1 MKCFTLLLQV
11 LALTVAWLSS
21 CLLVGSEMPVTVREG
36 DQAIHHLWE
45 KARDGTFVTTLPDR
59 LRFPFPK
66 TQIAWTNFLG
76 RSGKKLI
83 ENIYT
88 QTFGDHY
95 PKAVID
101 KDYGRKKYLQLVG
114 FTQRGP
120 YNFGRDKF
128 EVEQQLEMKR
138 RVALLLVEQFAERM
152 HQQNLQI
159 QAEQARKAQEEVEK
173 DRNNWGKWLTLGRD
187 GGEGS
192 SSGSRRRPRR
202 K

>member
-21 CLLVGSEMPVTVREG
+21 CLIVGSEMPVAVQEG
-36 DQAIHHLWE
+36 DQGIQHLWE
-45 KARDGTFVTTLPDR
+45 KARDGAFVTTLPDR
-59 LRFPFPK
+59 LRIPLK
-66 TQIAWTNFLG
+66 RTQIAWTNFLG

-88 QTFGDHY
+88 
-95 PKAVID
+95 AVID

-120 YNFGRDKF
+120 YKFERDKF

-152 HQQNLQI
+152 HQQKLQI
-159 QAEQARKAQEEVEK
+159 QAEQARKAQEEIEK
-173 DRNNWGKWLTLGRD
+173 DRDNWGKWLTLGRD

-192 SSGSRRRPRR
+192 SSGSRR

>member
-21 CLLVGSEMPVTVREG
+21 CLIVGSEMPV
-36 DQAIHHLWE
+36 A
-45 KARDGTFVTTLPDR
+45 
-59 LRFPFPK
+59 
-66 TQIAWTNFLG
+66 
-76 RSGKKLI
+76 KLI

-88 QTFGDHY
+88 QTFGNHI
-95 PKAVID
+95 PEAIID
-101 KDYGRKKYLQLVG
+101 KDYGRTKYLKLVE
-114 FTQRGP
+114 FIQRGP
-120 YNFGRDKF
+120 YKFGGDKF
-128 EVEQQLEMKR
+128 KVEQQLQMKR
-138 RVALLLVEQFAERM
+138 RVALMLVEQFAERM
-152 HQQNLQI
+152 HQQKLQI

-173 DRNNWGKWLTLGRD
+173 ERNNWGKWLTLGRD

>member
-21 CLLVGSEMPVTVREG
+21 CLIVGSEMPFTVREG

-45 KARDGTFVTTLPDR
+45 KARDGTFVTTLPYH
-59 LRFPFPK
+59 LGKPLSE

-76 RSGKKLI
+76 SSGKKLI

-88 QTFGDHY
+88 KTFGKHI

-101 KDYGRKKYLQLVG
+101 EDYGRKKYLSLVG
-114 FTQRGP
+114 FIQRGP
-120 YNFGRDKF
+120 YKFGGDKF
-128 EVEQQLEMKR
+128 KVEQQLQMKR
-138 RVALLLVEQFAERM
+138 RVALMLVEQFAERM
-152 HQQNLQI
+152 HQQKLQI
-159 QAEQARKAQEEVEK
+159 QAEQARKAQEEIEK
-173 DRNNWGKWLTLGRD
+173 ERNNWGKWLTLGRD

-192 SSGSRRRPRR
+192 SSGS
-202 K
+202 